1 MEHSDLLLSPEKS
14 DLQGVKNIVIALTY
28 QLGIL
33 KLNTFGIHHRTP
45 YNGLGMGGMERS
57 DLLLSPEKSDLQ
69 GVKNIVIALTYQL
82 GILKLT
88 LVGKMRCRT

>member
-1 MEHSDLLLSPEKS
+1 MEH
-14 DLQGVKNIVIALTY
+14 
-28 QLGIL
+28 
-33 KLNTFGIHHRTP
+33 
-45 YNGLGMGGMERS
+45 S